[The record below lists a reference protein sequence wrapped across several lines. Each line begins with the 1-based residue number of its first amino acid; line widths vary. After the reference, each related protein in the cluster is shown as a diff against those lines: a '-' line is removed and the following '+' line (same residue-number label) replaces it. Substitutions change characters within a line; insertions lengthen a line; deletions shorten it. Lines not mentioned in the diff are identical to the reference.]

1 VTEYKK
7 KLIEV
12 ALPLEAINKEAAR
25 EKSIRHGH
33 PSTLH
38 LWWARRPLAACR
50 AVLFAQMVDDPSSHP
65 DKFPTEEDQE
75 RERQR
80 LFRIIEELV
89 KWENSNNETVLEKAR
104 AEIRKSCDG
113 ECPPV
118 YDPFSG
124 GGSIP
129 LEAQRLGL
137 KAYGSDLNPVAVMI
151 GKALVEIP
159 PKFAGNPPANPD
171 AQKALKKGGVWNGKG
186 AQGLAED
193 IRYYGQ
199 WMRDEAEKRIGHLY
213 PQVEVTEEMAKGR
226 DDLKPLVGRKLTVIA
241 WLWARTIT
249 CPNPACGCQLPLVS
263 SFDLSKKKGKRAW
276 VNPVVDK
283 STQPPTV
290 SFDVQTGDGKGRPP
304 TKMGRGSKFKCPC
317 CGTVTNDDYVKAEG
331 KDKRMGT
338 QLMAI
343 VAEGVRGRVYLS
355 PTDEMEAI
363 AHSAKPDWVP
373 EQELPRNPRWFSPPG
388 FGMLT
393 YGDLFTSRQLI
404 ALTTFSDLVQEARK
418 KVLSDTKDA
427 GMPLDKSL
435 ADGGVGAEA
444 YADAVVVYL
453 AFAVDRASD
462 AWSTIASWA
471 STGEFIRNTF
481 ARQALPMVWD
491 YSECNPFS
499 TATGNWGGAI
509 EWISKAL
516 EFVPALS
523 FGAIKQED
531 AALSDYFGEMPIISS
546 DPPYYDNIGYADLS
560 DYFYVWMRR
569 SLRAVFPDLF
579 RTLLVP
585 KAEELVATPYR
596 HNGRENAEVFFMD
609 GMRKV
614 VARMASHVNSQF
626 PITIYYAFKQSE
638 VAEEGIASTGWSTF
652 LDAIIDAGFSIDGTW
667 PVRTERSA
675 RSVSIGTN
683 ALASSIVLV
692 CRMRRAEA
700 SIITRAEFLKALNQE
715 LPEALKLLQHG
726 NIAPVDMAQASIG
739 PGMAIFT
746 RYTKV
751 LESDDSP
758 MTVKTALQ
766 LINAALDEYLSEQE
780 AEYDSDTRFAITWFE
795 THGMETGPYG
805 EAETLA
811 TARGVSVS
819 GVQEAGIL
827 ESQGGKVR
835 LISRD
840 EMPAD
845 WDPDSDS
852 RLAVWEATQHL
863 IRVMQTEG
871 EQVAASLLARLGSMG
886 EVAKDLAYRL
896 YGICERKGWADEGLA
911 YNSLVISWPELTRL
925 AAHDDVA
932 ALGQKEMNL

>member
-1 VTEYKK
+1 MSSYKK

-159 PKFAGNPPANPD
+159 PKFAGNPPVNPD
-171 AQKALKKGGVWNGKG
+171 AQTALKKGGVWNNKG

-193 IRYYGQ
+193 VRYYGQ
-199 WMRDEAEKRIGHLY
+199 WMREEAEKRIGHLY
-213 PQVEVTEEMAKGR
+213 PQVEVTKEMAKGR
-226 DDLKPLVGRKLTVIA
+226 DDLEPLVGQKLTVIA
-241 WLWARTIT
+241 WLWARTVAS
-249 CPNPACGCQLPLVS
+249 PNPALGGVHVPLVR
-263 SFDLSKKKGKRAW
+263 SFDLSTKKGKRAW
-276 VNPVVDK
+276 VEPVIDK
-283 STQPPTV
+283 ANNSYRFTIK
-290 SFDVQTGDGKGRPP
+290 TGDGKGQP
-304 TKMGRGSKFKCPC
+304 
-317 CGTVTNDDYVKAEG
+317 GTVGRQGGTCLISSEPMPLPYIRSEAKSG
-331 KDKRMGT
+331 RMGT
-338 QLMAI
+338 RLMAT
-343 VAEGVRGRVYLS
+343 VAAGTRGRVYLA
-355 PTDEMEAI
+355 PTDEMQRI
-363 AHSAKPDWVP
+363 AESAEPTDVP
-373 EQELPRNPRWFSPPG
+373 ETDLPEKALGFRIQEY
-388 FGMLT
+388 GMLKHR
-393 YGDLFTSRQLI
+393 DLFTPRQLV
-404 ALTTFSDLVQEARK
+404 ALTTFSDLVQAARE
-418 KVLSDTKDA
+418 KVLADAKAA
-427 GMPLDKSL
+427 GMSPDIRLD
-435 ADGGVGAEA
+435 DGGAGAEA
-444 YADAVVVYL
+444 YADAVAVYL
-453 AFAVDRASD
+453 AMAVDKLAD
-462 AWSTIASWA
+462 AQSSLVRWKPSMDQAIA
-471 STGEFIRNTF
+471 TF
-481 ARQALPMVWD
+481 ARQAIPMVWD
-491 YSECNPFS
+491 FAESNTFNGMAGDYVVSLGNMMRVLDKLPVKYQGS
-499 TATGNWGGAI
+499 VTNVDASAVDYRSVVIAT
-509 EWISKAL
+509 
-516 EFVPALS
+516 
-523 FGAIKQED
+523 
-531 AALSDYFGEMPIISS
+531 

-560 DYFYVWMRR
+560 DYFYVWLRR
-569 SLRAVFPDLF
+569 SVRTVYPELF
-579 RTLLVP
+579 RTMLVP

-596 HNGRENAEVFFMD
+596 HGTREKAESFFLNGMSQVINNMAHD
-609 GMRKV
+609 G
-614 VARMASHVNSQF
+614 NPNF
-626 PITIYYAFKQSE
+626 PATIYYAFKQAE
-638 VAEEGIASTGWSTF
+638 AKEEGIASTGWATF
-652 LDAIIDAGFSIDGTW
+652 LQAVVGSGYSIVGTW
-667 PVRTERSA
+667 PMRTELSNRMVGS
-675 RSVSIGTN
+675 GTN
-683 ALASSIVLV
+683 ALASSIALV
-692 CRMRRAEA
+692 CRKRPNSAA
-700 SIITRAEFLKALNQE
+700 IITRAEFLKALNQE
-715 LPEALKLLQHG
+715 LPEALRLLQHG

-746 RYTKV
+746 RYSKV

-758 MTVKTALQ
+758 MTVKVALQ
-766 LINAALDEYLSEQE
+766 LINTALDEYLSEQE

-827 ESQGGKVR
+827 ESRGGKVR
-835 LISRD
+835 LLSRD

-845 WDPDSDS
+845 WDPVADS
-852 RLAVWEATQHL
+852 RLTVWEATQHL
-863 IRVMQTEG
+863 IQIMQTFG
-871 EQVAASLLARLGSMG
+871 EQAAADLLTKLGATG

-896 YGICERKGWADEGLA
+896 YGICERKKWADEGLA

-925 AAHDDVA
+925 AAAEHTDAETQADLA
-932 ALGQKEMNL
+932 F